1 MKYVNDS
8 QKKNC
13 YLLKHSGRLTFK

>member
-8 QKKNC
+8 QKKSC